1 MLNILTLIIIIP
13 HHVSSHICP
22 LETVTSFKPAISQTE
37 YHKCLICFTV
47 ESLCDAKCCPSSE
60 VNVSTTGVRTLQSIK
75 IRAGIEVATSGAM
88 TPQSIETGSI
98 HLPHGTGFYMGFS
111 LGHLKDYPGATLDF
125 HPYLYGF
132 YIASEFSK
140 LAPALNKVFFGFPFL
155 TFSSIESQHYSI
167 FRACHPCPNCI
178 QIATLRIWSCTEQ
191 LKNKARNTPRCDW
204 WKSGHDSKLWYLG
217 IYFQGMEPLFHKK
230 GAQGRSMIG
239 LTYLARIPWSHHQKW
254 PNAKNRWGARCMIL
268 FLFQYICI

>member
-22 LETVTSFKPAISQTE
+22 LETVTSFKPVISQTE

-98 HLPHGTGFYMGFS
+98 DLPHGTGFYMGFS
-111 LGHLKDYPGATLDF
+111 
-125 HPYLYGF
+125 
-132 YIASEFSK
+132 
-140 LAPALNKVFFGFPFL
+140 
-155 TFSSIESQHYSI
+155 
-167 FRACHPCPNCI
+167 
-178 QIATLRIWSCTEQ
+178 
-191 LKNKARNTPRCDW
+191 
-204 WKSGHDSKLWYLG
+204 
-217 IYFQGMEPLFHKK
+217 
-230 GAQGRSMIG
+230 
-239 LTYLARIPWSHHQKW
+239 
-254 PNAKNRWGARCMIL
+254 
-268 FLFQYICI
+268 